1 MFYLILA
8 PAGALVVP
16 HISTL
21 HFKYLPKTFCDQ
33 VKVENISFCKSES
46 ALEYGAIYIYTN
58 TFMQDRQI
66 LLVYNQGMYTFQLLP
81 EILHKKARSLSLTLA
96 LWFRDSFN
104 ALVSP
109 ALNRKY

>member
-1 MFYLILA
+1 MNLSLRDKTEDRLPYVFYIFLA
-8 PAGALVVP
+8 PAGVLVVP

-33 VKVENISFCKSES
+33 VKMENISFCKSES

-66 LLVYNQGMYTFQLLP
+66 LLVYNQGM
-81 EILHKKARSLSLTLA
+81 
-96 LWFRDSFN
+96 
-104 ALVSP
+104 
-109 ALNRKY
+109 